1 MHASMPLAGSRGVP
15 PPSVAPPHTP
25 CPPPHPAPTLPPSPP
40 MAGLLVS
47 ALRTGLKS
55 YGLKKTTQL
64 YGVISTGGKSIFA
77 QFDPVRRRVG
87 EVLIACRCAC
97 VGR

>member
-1 MHASMPLAGSRGVP
+1 
-15 PPSVAPPHTP
+15 
-25 CPPPHPAPTLPPSPP
+25 